1 MDARTTSLEE
11 FLEAVLRGAA
21 KILGCSSAN
30 LILFNETKGEISV
43 RLGTLATSYP
53 ILAQLEEVLG
63 DSFRGITFPIERA
76 EDSLI
81 CRCWR
86 DQAILETSSLSVLV
100 GSALSRDALQQMSQ
114 LIGEHRYVCVPAL
127 SGSRNYGVILFEKEG
142 AAAFSRQQSEVVLRF
157 ARRVGEILENDL
169 MGQGQTLISRSQF
182 SDQEYLLFDL
192 EGQLLGQGPGLA
204 SPLST
209 YLSAPGNLD
218 AMRQRA
224 RQYLA
229 GDPAT
234 GEESGE
240 LWLDTDLRLSMS
252 RFSTGQSPGV
262 LCALRSS
269 GSRTEISLE
278 NQLLHLTLGAPAPAL
293 FVDPDFCV
301 TSCNEAA
308 AKQLGNSDAGLVGR
322 PVGEIFSEPRQILDI
337 LDRQLLDPQNPYS
350 EEPVTIVT
358 CDGALVSARVEAML
372 LADEMHRLVGFMVLI
387 HQDQADGGEATERLV
402 RQERLATMGEM
413 TAQLAHELR
422 NPLVAVGAT
431 LESLSA
437 DSDLGEERRTI
448 LASLAQEIVRMDM
461 TLKDH
466 LAAARQELSFSLVS
480 VAEVVHEACRLLKGG
495 RSSAGRELRV
505 DIGQGLT
512 MRADRDAMKHVFFNL
527 LINAL
532 EATPQGGRVT
542 CRAEAGERHLT
553 ILVED
558 SGDGLSATPEECL
571 QPFFTTKKNG
581 SGLGL
586 AVCHKILR
594 SHGGL
599 VDIRDGEEG
608 GCRVSVVL
616 PRVQNKEPRT
626 ESEA

>member
-11 FLEAVLRGAA
+11 FLKAVLRGAA

-30 LILFNETKGEISV
+30 LILINEPKGEISI
-43 RLGTLATSYP
+43 RLGTRASSNP

-63 DSFRGITFPIERA
+63 DSFRGITFTMEQAA
-76 EDSLI
+76 ESLI
-81 CRCWR
+81 FRCWR

-100 GSALSRDALQQMSQ
+100 GSALSRQALEQMEQ

-127 SGSRNYGVILFEKEG
+127 SGNRDYGVILFEKEG
-142 AAAFSRQQSEVVLRF
+142 AAPFSRQQSEVVLRF
-157 ARRVGEILENDL
+157 ARRIGEILENDL
-169 MGQGQTLISRSQF
+169 MGQGQTLISRSHLGA
-182 SDQEYLLFDL
+182 QEYLLFDL
-192 EGQLLGQGPGLA
+192 DGQLVGQGPGLGTRA
-204 SPLST
+204 MS

-218 AMRQRA
+218 AISQRA
-224 RQYLA
+224 RRYLS
-229 GDPAT
+229 GDPAAA
-234 GEESGE
+234 EESGE
-240 LWLDTDLRLSMS
+240 LWLDADLRLSMS
-252 RFSTGQSPGV
+252 RFSLGQSLGV
-262 LCALRSS
+262 LCSLRTS
-269 GSRTEISLE
+269 GARTEMSLE

-293 FVDPDFCV
+293 FVDPDFLV

-308 AKQLGNSDAGLVGR
+308 AKQLGSSSANLVGR
-322 PVGEIFSEPRQILDI
+322 PVGDLFSEPRQILDV
-337 LDRQLLDPQNPYS
+337 LDRQLLDPENPYS
-350 EEPVTIVT
+350 EEPVTVVT
-358 CDGALVSARVEAML
+358 NDGALVPARVEAML
-372 LADEMHRLVGFMVLI
+372 LADEMHHLVGFMVLI

-431 LESLSA
+431 LESLAA
-437 DSDLGEERRTI
+437 DADQTMERRAI

-466 LAAARQELSFSLVS
+466 LAAARQELSFSRQS
-480 VAEVVHEACRLLKGG
+480 VAAVVREACRLLEGG
-495 RSSAGRELRV
+495 RGCAGRDMRV
-505 DIGQGLT
+505 EIDEGLT

-527 LINAL
+527 LLNAM
-532 EATPQGGRVT
+532 EATPPGGQVT
-542 CRAEAGERHLT
+542 CRAEAGERQLT
-553 ILVED
+553 VLVED
-558 SGDGLSATPEECL
+558 SGDGLGATPEECL

-599 VDIRDGEEG
+599 VDIRDREGG

-616 PRVQNKEPRT
+616 PRVHQGEGST
-626 ESEA
+626 

>member
-11 FLEAVLRGAA
+11 FIKAVLRGAA

-30 LILFNETKGEISV
+30 LILFNEPKGEISV
-43 RLGTLATSYP
+43 RLGTRATSDP

-63 DSFRGITFPIERA
+63 DSFRGITFPMEGA

-81 CRCWR
+81 SRCWR

-100 GSALSRDALQQMSQ
+100 GSALSKIALDQMEQ

-157 ARRVGEILENDL
+157 ARRIGEILANDL
-169 MGQGQTLISRSQF
+169 MGQGQTLISGPQF
-182 SDQEYLLFDL
+182 SGQEYLLFDP
-192 EGQLLGQGPGLA
+192 EGQLVGQGPGVGA
-204 SPLST
+204 RVKT
-209 YLSAPGNLD
+209 YLSARSNLE
-218 AMRQRA
+218 AMSLRA

-229 GDPAT
+229 GDPAAV
-234 GEESGE
+234 EEGGE
-240 LWLDTDLRLSMS
+240 LWLDADLRLTMS
-252 RFSTGQSPGV
+252 RFSLGQRPAV
-262 LCALRSS
+262 LCALRTPE
-269 GSRTEISLE
+269 SRAEISLE

-293 FVDPDFCV
+293 FVDPDFLV

-308 AKQLGNSDAGLVGR
+308 ATQLGDTAGGLVGK

-337 LDRQLLDPQNPYS
+337 LDRQLLDPENPYS
-350 EEPVTIVT
+350 EEPVTLVT
-358 CDGALVSARVEAML
+358 HDGALVSGRVEAML

-387 HQDQADGGEATERLV
+387 HQDQADAGEATERLV

-431 LESLSA
+431 LESLAA
-437 DSDLGEERRTI
+437 DADQGEERRAI
-448 LASLAQEIVRMDM
+448 LASMAQEIVRMDM

-466 LAAARQELSFSLVS
+466 LAAARQQLAFSLHS
-480 VAEVVHEACRLLKGG
+480 VEEVVREACLLLEGG
-495 RSSAGRELRV
+495 RGRAGRT
-505 DIGQGLT
+505 LT
-512 MRADRDAMKHVFFNL
+512 VEIDGRLIMRADRDAMKHVFFNL
-527 LINAL
+527 LLNAL
-532 EATPQGGRVT
+532 EATPSGGQVT
-542 CRAEAGERHLT
+542 CRAEVGERHLT
-553 ILVED
+553 VLVQD
-558 SGDGLSATPEECL
+558 SGDGLNATPEECL
-571 QPFFTTKKNG
+571 QPFFTTKTNG

-586 AVCHKILR
+586 AVCQKILR

-599 VDIRDGEEG
+599 VEIGDAEGG

-616 PRVQNKEPRT
+616 PRVQD
-626 ESEA
+626 SDLGAGGDA